1 MLFKIVKFAAFK
13 ATNQSSVVL
22 NDLLNAYSGS
32 TWTGVFQGSC
42 PMNFFYTLI
51 LV

>member
-22 NDLLNAYSGS
+22 NDLLNNVFYFTTANRPHGVNNMPYS
-32 TWTGVFQGSC
+32 
-42 PMNFFYTLI
+42 N
-51 LV
+51 